1 MTKNSSTAICLSISK
16 FSRQYVMRMARNQA
30 RQKSMECFMWNDDD
44 EKVEEI

>member
-30 RQKSMECFMWNDDD
+30 RQKSMKFFMWNDD